1 MPKEDM
7 IKLVEALAAVGFN
20 IISFNW
26 EESSY
31 GSIETVDLKIFK
43 KLPKKEKP

>member
-1 MPKEDM
+1 MPKEDLV
-7 IKLVEALAAVGFN
+7 KLAEALASVGYK

-26 EESSY
+26 EESPY
-31 GSIETVDLKIFK
+31 GSIEKVDLKIFK